1 MPSRQRKRKAKLKAR
16 YTDNKEEIL
25 AKRHSQEAKAMARS
39 LYKKK
44 SEVKRDEERRKYRK
58 NRERQLD
65 AKRKLYHN
73 HAKTERAGV

>member
-16 YTDNKEEIL
+16 YTDNKEEIFG
-25 AKRHSQEAKAMARS
+25 EAAFSGGQGNGQVS
-39 LYKKK
+39 LQKK

-58 NRERQLD
+58 NRERQLV
-65 AKRKLYHN
+65 AKRKLYHK

>member
-1 MPSRQRKRKAKLKAR
+1 MPSRQRKRKAKLNAI
-16 YTDNKEEIL
+16 YTDYKEEIL
-25 AKRHSQEAKAMARS
+25 ANWHSEEAKAKARS

-65 AKRKLYHN
+65 AKRKLYHK